1 MALVSQVSHQVT
13 AGVIAADPATADQF
27 AAFAGRCIELQSHT
41 PAFTVHLVLQAD
53 GIQAFPGPAESPHTI
68 IKGSGRELVQAL
80 LPGGSFEGLIIEGDT
95 ALLFNLTSLLSRFSP
110 DVATPLGRFI
120 GDANAANLVGAA
132 ELGLAGLK
140 NVLSGVSQSVQQQ
153 ATGQFVKTRQL
164 DELLAGIDGLRLRV
178 DRLAANLSR
187 VEQARRQANQP

>member
-1 MALVSQVSHQVT
+1 MSLVSQVSHQVT
-13 AGVIAADPATADQF
+13 AGVLAADPATAGQF

-41 PAFTVHLVLQAD
+41 PVFTMHLVLETD
-53 GIQAFPGPAESPHTI
+53 GVQLFPGPADSPHAI

-80 LPGGSFEGLIIEGDT
+80 LPGGNFEGLIIEGDT
-95 ALLFNLTSLLSRFSP
+95 VLLFNLTNLFSRFAP
-110 DVATPLGRFI
+110 DLATPLGRFI
-120 GDANAANLVGAA
+120 GEANAANLVGTA

-140 NVLSGVSQSVQQQ
+140 TALSGLSKTVQQQ

-164 DELLAGIDGLRLRV
+164 DELLEGIDRLRLRV

-187 VEQARRQANQP
+187 VEQAKRQAKQP

>member
-1 MALVSQVSHQVT
+1 MSLVSQVSQQIT
-13 AGVIAADPATADQF
+13 AGILAADPATAGQF

-41 PAFTVHLVLQAD
+41 PVFTAHLTLQAD
-53 GIQAFPGPAESPHTI
+53 GIQVFAGPADTPHAI

-95 ALLFNLTSLLSRFSP
+95 ALLFNLTNLFSRFSP

-120 GDANAANLVGAA
+120 GEANAANLVGTA

-140 NVLSGVSQSVQQQ
+140 TAFTGLSQTVQQQ

-164 DELLAGIDGLRLRV
+164 DELLEGIDGLRLRV

-187 VEQARRQANQP
+187 VEQAKRQANQP

>member
-1 MALVSQVSHQVT
+1 MSLVSQVSHQIT
-13 AGVIAADPATADQF
+13 AGVIAADPATAAQF

-53 GIQAFPGPAESPHTI
+53 GIEVIHGPADTPHAI
-68 IKGSGRELVQAL
+68 IRGSGRELVQAL
-80 LPGGSFEGLIIEGDT
+80 LPGGNFEGLIIEGDT
-95 ALLFNLTSLLSRFSP
+95 ALLFNLTNLFSRFSP

-120 GDANAANLVGAA
+120 GEANAANLVGTA

-140 NVLSGVSQSVQQQ
+140 TALSGLSQTVQQQ

-164 DELLAGIDGLRLRV
+164 DELLEGIDGLRLRV

-187 VEQARRQANQP
+187 VEQAKRQANQP

>member
-1 MALVSQVSHQVT
+1 MSLISQVSHQIT
-13 AGVIAADPATADQF
+13 AGVIAADPATATQF

-53 GIQAFPGPAESPHTI
+53 GIEVFHGPADIPHAI
-68 IKGSGRELVQAL
+68 IRGSGRELMQAL
-80 LPGGSFEGLIIEGDT
+80 LPGGNFEGLIIEGDT
-95 ALLFNLTSLLSRFSP
+95 ALLFNLTNLFSRFSP

-120 GDANAANLVGAA
+120 GEANAANLVGTA

-140 NVLSGVSQSVQQQ
+140 TALSGLSQTVQQQ

-164 DELLAGIDGLRLRV
+164 DEMLEGIDGLRLRV

-187 VEQARRQANQP
+187 VEQAKRQANQP

>member
-1 MALVSQVSHQVT
+1 MSLVTQVSHQVT
-13 AGVIAADPATADQF
+13 AGVLAADPATAGQF

-53 GIQAFPGPAESPHTI
+53 GIQAFPRPAESPHTI